1 MSLPA
6 TSPTSATLHRFARA
20 STGALLTLAIV
31 AVLLL
36 VPDATRV
43 YATMPLGA
51 LRAPGE
57 AAFIAGHR
65 GDRSVA
71 PENTLS
77 ALAAALSGPLEFV
90 ETDVQ
95 LTLDRVPV
103 VIHDRTL
110 DRTTDGTGSV
120 ANRTLAQLLPLDA
133 GSWYGPQFAG
143 ERIPQLSQFLDLLVD
158 ARGKK
163 AMIELKGDWSP
174 DELQLVTAQIYLR
187 GLQNRVVFAAFDPD
201 TLHALRD
208 TVSAIPRV
216 VIRRALPK
224 DPVGFVREVGA
235 MAVLTSAKSMS
246 GRAVDELHAAG
257 LGVMVYTLN
266 SEKRWTSAL
275 SLGVDGIITDVPSEL
290 DGWIAATAPGT

>member
-1 MSLPA
+1 MRGVA
-6 TSPTSATLHRFARA
+6 TPPRSARALVAATL
-20 STGALLTLAIV
+20 TLGLV

-43 YATMPLGA
+43 YASMPMGA

-57 AAFIAGHR
+57 TAFVAGHR

-71 PENTLS
+71 PENTL
-77 ALAAALSGPLEFV
+77 AALRAALDGPHEFV

-103 VIHDRTL
+103 IIHDRTL

-120 ANRTLAQLLPLDA
+120 ANRTLAQLLQLDA
-133 GSWYGPQFAG
+133 GSWFGPQFAG
-143 ERIPQLSQFLDLLVD
+143 ERIPALWQFLDLLVD
-158 ARGKK
+158 ARGKQ
-163 AMIELKGDWSP
+163 AMLELKGDWSA
-174 DELQLVTAQIYLR
+174 DELRLVTAQIYLR

-216 VIRRALPK
+216 VIRRALPD
-224 DPVGFVREVGA
+224 DPVTFARELGV

-246 GRAVDELHAAG
+246 ERAVDELHAAG
-257 LGVMVYTLN
+257 LGVLVYTLN
-266 SEKRWTSAL
+266 SEKRWSSARA
-275 SLGVDGIITDVPSEL
+275 LGVDGILTDVPSEL
-290 DGWIAATAPGT
+290 DGWIASTAPGT